1 MPVRCLLQP
10 APYNT
15 DAQTSAD
22 QEGETQ
28 EMDDGWRDA
37 CRRDAL
43 TMYTTHHAA
52 GVVHT
57 AAKLLPVEREKVCTF
72 SVQMLI
78 KVFPVC
84 ALLSPHRERQR
95 WGECWVVG
103 HTEAGACLGSLGNV
117 PSPRQLYLLL
127 GHEAARRLLSDVYL
141 GLSSCQT
148 VRTSYIL
155 FYIRISH
162 GSGWP

>member
-1 MPVRCLLQP
+1 MPVRHLPWP

-15 DAQTSAD
+15 DPQTSAD

-43 TMYTTHHAA
+43 TVYTTHHAA

-103 HTEAGACLGSLGNV
+103 HTQKPGPAWDLWEMSPHPGNYTCFWVMRQQEGSCQMCILDF
-117 PSPRQLYLLL
+117 Q
-127 GHEAARRLLSDVYL
+127 AARL
-141 GLSSCQT
+141 
-148 VRTSYIL
+148 
-155 FYIRISH
+155 
-162 GSGWP
+162 

>member
-1 MPVRCLLQP
+1 M
-10 APYNT
+10 
-15 DAQTSAD
+15 AD
-22 QEGETQ
+22 GEMQ
-28 EMDDGWRDA
+28 VVCMHA
-37 CRRDAL
+37 CKRDAL

-52 GVVHT
+52 SVVHT

-103 HTEAGACLGSLGNV
+103 HTEARACLGSLGNV
-117 PSPRQLYLLL
+117 PSSRLLYLLL